1 MTGLGWTVVQGASRF
16 LGHNDREAVL
26 GDVAEGCSG
35 FGRAVTDVLDLVI
48 RRQVD
53 LWKSWRP
60 WIAAFALAMPCS
72 LLLMG
77 LSLSVSKIV
86 AQIALRWD
94 GAAWW
99 LLLLGPLLLGWSWAG
114 GYVAGS
120 LSKRTLWASA
130 VCCLLPCLFCL
141 SRFHGQPVS
150 KYSLLVF
157 VLPAIWGAWQGL
169 RGYRVPRRAAIGMA
183 LGITVLAVATS
194 SGGTSLF
201 YCVLIWPAWYM
212 AAAMRRDS
220 QPN

>member
-1 MTGLGWTVVQGASRF
+1 MLRKHALALGARSQM
-16 LGHNDREAVL
+16 
-26 GDVAEGCSG
+26 CSG
-35 FGRAVTDVLDLVI
+35 SGDSDGKCG
-48 RRQVD
+48 
-53 LWKSWRP
+53 LWKKAGGRGLRRLRY
-60 WIAAFALAMPCS
+60 ALPCS

-141 SRFHGQPVS
+141 SRFRGQSVS
-150 KYSLLVF
+150 KYCLLLF
-157 VLPAIWGAWQGL
+157 LLPAILGVWQGL
-169 RGYRVPRRAAIGMA
+169 RGYRIPRRAAIGIA

-212 AAAMRRDS
+212 AAVMRRDS